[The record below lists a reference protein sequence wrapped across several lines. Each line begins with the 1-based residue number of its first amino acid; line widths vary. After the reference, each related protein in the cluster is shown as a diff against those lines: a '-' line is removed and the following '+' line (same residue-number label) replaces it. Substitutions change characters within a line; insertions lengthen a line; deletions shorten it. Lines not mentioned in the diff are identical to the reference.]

1 MLPNIHT
8 VLWEGAQPQSIECLN
23 LFLCADV
30 RVPINGQA
38 GCRVTGQ
45 FLGDFDR
52 SIAGYDSGNVRVPD
66 RVEVEDFP
74 AAIYVAKEV
83 PMPPA
88 PIVSVTW

>member
-1 MLPNIHT
+1 M
-8 VLWEGAQPQSIECLN
+8 
-23 LFLCADV
+23 
-30 RVPINGQA
+30 
-38 GCRVTGQ
+38 TGQ

-83 PMPPA
+83 TFF
-88 PIVSVTW
+88 SL